1 MILFDVLME
10 FVLSV
15 SWVAFLAKTTVRGN
29 VLGNKEEPWISSSLP
44 SSGETRSPYLIAK
57 RRSGQ
62 RERVWASLSFQFQ
75 YECHKDRPQIQMMKL
90 VLSGILTSVKKGH
103 SLWVQ

>member
-1 MILFDVLME
+1 MISFDVLME
-10 FVLSV
+10 FVLYV
-15 SWVAFLAKTTVRGN
+15 SWLAFLAKTTVRGN

-62 RERVWASLSFQFQ
+62 QERVWASLSF
-75 YECHKDRPQIQMMKL
+75 HKDTPQIQMMKL
-90 VLSGILTSVKKGH
+90 VLSRIMVSVKKGH
-103 SLWVQ
+103 SLWFQ

>member
-15 SWVAFLAKTTVRGN
+15 SWLAFLAKTKVRGN

-62 RERVWASLSFQFQ
+62 RERVWASLSFQ
-75 YECHKDRPQIQMMKL
+75 
-90 VLSGILTSVKKGH
+90 
-103 SLWVQ
+103 